1 MGVNNIRV
9 DIHQPLGIG
18 LQLLGL
24 TVIGQHLEIDIASG
38 LLHIEEY
45 IVDTRHRGLEGLGSI
60 ADGLLTQGPTREK
73 EHDEERHD
81 KQDSQSGN
89 HHQTEFGG
97 KGMAY
102 MAGES

>member
-45 IVDTRHRGLEGLGSI
+45 IVDTRHRSFEALDSI
-60 ADGLLTQGPTREK
+60 VDGFLTKGPT
-73 EHDEERHD
+73 
-81 KQDSQSGN
+81 
-89 HHQTEFGG
+89 
-97 KGMAY
+97 
-102 MAGES
+102 